1 MHIVSNKC
9 KKTYG
14 NYPKE
19 IIFPVIGC
27 MIQGRM
33 GIRGEGMSNVFP
45 EGLTDEMSFND
56 MKANTLTAK
65 CVKYECFICEK
76 EGKSFLNCCKK
87 HIIYSLNHH

>member
-33 GIRGEGMSNVFP
+33 GIRGEEMSNVFP

-56 MKANTLTAK
+56 MKANTLTLDMAVNIDK
-65 CVKYECFICEK
+65 ELKFQISCSYILVVTEFI
-76 EGKSFLNCCKK
+76 
-87 HIIYSLNHH
+87 